1 MQFKKSSL
9 ALAVAAGLV
18 VGNANAVVD
27 LSASPIVPAGYA
39 SELLSA
45 NAVLANPGVA
55 AGPLAL
61 TGKIG
66 WGVAAGSHLYIR
78 INLTNGQFAT
88 TLTAVDFTTV
98 PAPLPAAPPVL
109 SAGGAAGSTYVI
121 YDVTGPFTVGAA
133 PPNTFTL
140 APPAAAALRY
150 VNPAQPITATVKF
163 YTDSTLAA
171 TDGTALATLTGTYAV
186 ASSALTTTFIPDTSV
201 ATVVSDYKLFGANAA
216 GGLGAGK
223 VAHLGQMTTALNV
236 ALNTPAGLPVAAPAL
251 ATNSTLVLNGLFSAV
266 GTTGSISAVAG
277 AAPAANCTAG
287 LVPGALN
294 ADKTTATFTNL
305 GTALLADVW
314 QLCFTADGVTEIPVQ
329 TVAGTLTFT
338 GQVPPA
344 VIPAVTGTVGTITH
358 DGTRLVAPLVQV
370 PPTASPTRLVL
381 NNTNAVD
388 YPYTVTALTEEGVTA
403 TLTGA
408 AKSGTLK
415 AGQTT
420 VIDLGG
426 LITVTGGTSGA
437 LRTGLKVT
445 STAPVNTITGYYILL
460 NSNGVVSN
468 FLLNPVR

>member
-9 ALAVAAGLV
+9 ALAVAAGLF
-18 VGNANAVVD
+18 VGNANAVVN

-61 TGKIG
+61 AGNIG
-66 WGVAAGSHLYIR
+66 WGVAAGNHLYIR
-78 INLTNGQFAT
+78 VNLTNGQFAT
-88 TLTAVDFTTV
+88 ALTGIDFTTV
-98 PAPLPAAPPVL
+98 PANAGAVL
-109 SAGGAAGSTYVI
+109 SVGGTAGSTSVV
-121 YDVTGPFTVGAA
+121 YDVTGPYTIGVGGS
-133 PPNTFTL
+133 TFLL
-140 APPAAAALRY
+140 APVAAAALRY

-201 ATVVSDYKLFGANAA
+201 ATVVSDYKLFGANAVA
-216 GGLGAGK
+216 ALGAGK
-223 VAHLGQMTTALNV
+223 VAHLGQMTTTLAAPPL
-236 ALNTPAGLPVAAPAL
+236 LTPAGGAVGAANL

-266 GTTGSISAVAG
+266 GTTGSISATVG
-277 AAPAANCTAG
+277 AYCNAG

-294 ADKTTATFTNL
+294 ADKTTATFTGL
-305 GTALLADVW
+305 GTAALAGVW

-344 VIPAVTGTVGTITH
+344 VIPAVTGTVGAITH

-445 STAPVNTITGYYILL
+445 STAPVDTITGYYILL